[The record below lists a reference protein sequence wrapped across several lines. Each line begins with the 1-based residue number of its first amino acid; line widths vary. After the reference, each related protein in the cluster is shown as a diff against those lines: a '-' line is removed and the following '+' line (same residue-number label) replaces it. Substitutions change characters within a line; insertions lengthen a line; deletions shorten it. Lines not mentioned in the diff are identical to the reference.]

1 MNMMILLIYQIIVL
15 KSTHQCLFM
24 LDLHN
29 LLLLQHLLG
38 YEDAVRETG
47 RETQD
52 RQEISD
58 ELMSLIDAKLQL
70 IRENLNKKYEVSFTY
85 FISDLY
91 KDGGKYITE
100 EGIVKKFDDINQQI
114 ILMDKRIIPINDL
127 INISFKNNVLNS
139 NF

>member
-1 MNMMILLIYQIIVL
+1 
-15 KSTHQCLFM
+15 M
-24 LDLHN
+24 LVLHN
-29 LLLLQHLLG
+29 LLLLRLLHG

-52 RQEISD
+52 RQEIS
-58 ELMSLIDAKLQL
+58 EEIMSLIDAKLQL
-70 IRENLNKKYEVSFTY
+70 IRENINKKYEVSFTY

-91 KDGGKYITE
+91 KEGGKYITE

-114 ILMDKRIIPINDL
+114 ILMDQKIIPINDL

>member
-1 MNMMILLIYQIIVL
+1 
-15 KSTHQCLFM
+15 M
-24 LDLHN
+24 LARHN
-29 LLLLQHLLG
+29 LLLLRHLHG

-52 RQEISD
+52 RQEISE

-70 IRENLNKKYEVSFTY
+70 IRENINKKLEVSFTY
-85 FISDLY
+85 FIADSY

-127 INISFKNNVLNS
+127 INISFKNNMLNS